1 MQNRWSI
8 EMIAELAFMQEPMR
22 FYGYGMEKGIILI
35 ADDEESAI
43 AIKSMLEAHM
53 DAVGVRLRGRKECQ
67 PLNYQMGVHVYNR
80 LDDERKVMDFLEE
93 QEFLP
98 IVIASGMSPEILIG
112 RGYALRCT
120 AIEKDFMEAEKR
132 YKSFSGFTKRNV
144 SVVCDLIKQISKYS
158 DMIEDPHKKYQK
170 YQKMVKNFMTVI
182 LIWDSIYEEHG
193 MEKEKIGEEI
203 EQLKKPIWSS
213 IETMERNDG
222 TYDVQDPVKKCFIE
236 QASKGKMGISQ
247 LGEDS
252 ATDEI
257 ENHILYDDDF
267 YYVTDSTLR
276 TICAPLLKTVSFV
289 KLKNEMVASGMVD
302 CNDGNLKNFTK
313 KKLIWRSFGWQERV
327 RFVWI
332 KKEALMTKEGLL
344 LEDIGEDTKC

>member
-8 EMIAELAFMQEPMR
+8 EMIAELAFVREPMR
-22 FYGYGMEKGIILI
+22 FYGYGMDKGIILI
-35 ADDEESAI
+35 ADDEESAF
-43 AIKSMLEAHM
+43 AIKVMLEAHM
-53 DAVGVRLRGRKECQ
+53 DAVGVKLRSRKGNQ

-98 IVIASGMSPEILIG
+98 IVIAGGMIPEILIG
-112 RGYALRCT
+112 RGYTFRCT
-120 AIEKDFMEAEKR
+120 STEKDFMEAEEL
-132 YKSFSGFTKRNV
+132 YKSFADFTKRKA
-144 SVVCDLIKQISKYS
+144 SGVCDQIKRISKIL
-158 DMIEDPHKKYQK
+158 DMLEDTHKKYQK
-170 YQKMVKNFMTVI
+170 YQRLVKNLMTVNS
-182 LIWDSIYEEHG
+182 IWNSIYEEHG
-193 MEKEKIGEEI
+193 MEKEKIAGEIARLEELIWVAI
-203 EQLKKPIWSS
+203 EA
-213 IETMERNDG
+213 MERNDE
-222 TYDVQDPVKKCFIE
+222 TYDVQDPVKRCFIE
-236 QASKGKMGISQ
+236 QVSKGEMGISQ

-257 ENHILYDDDF
+257 ENHISYDDDF

-313 KKLIWRSFGWQERV
+313 KKLIWRPFGWQERV

-332 KKEALMTKEGLL
+332 KKDALATNDGLY

>member
-8 EMIAELAFMQEPMR
+8 EMIAELAFVQEPMR
-22 FYGYGMEKGIILI
+22 FYGYGMDKGIILI
-35 ADDEESAI
+35 ADDEESAL
-43 AIKSMLEAHM
+43 AIKIMLEDHM
-53 DAVGVRLRGRKECQ
+53 DAVGVKLKSRKENQ

-98 IVIASGMSPEILIG
+98 IVIAGGMIPEILIG
-112 RGYALRCT
+112 RGYTFRCT
-120 AIEKDFMEAEKR
+120 ATEKDFMEAKKR
-132 YKSFSGFTKRNV
+132 YKSFTDFTKRNA
-144 SVVCDLIKQISKYS
+144 SVVCDLIKRISKLS
-158 DMIEDPHKKYQK
+158 DMIEDPQKKYQK
-170 YQKMVKNFMTVI
+170 YQRIVKSLMTVI
-182 LIWDSIYEEHG
+182 FIWSSIYEEHG
-193 MEKEKIGEEI
+193 REKEKIGREE
-203 EQLKKPIWSS
+203 ERLKALIWRA

-222 TYDVQDPVKKCFIE
+222 TYDVQEPVKKCFIE
-236 QASKGKMGISQ
+236 QVSKGEMGISQ

-252 ATDEI
+252 ETDVI
-257 ENHILYDDDF
+257 ENHISYDDDF

-332 KKEALMTKEGLL
+332 KKEALMTKEGLF
-344 LEDIGEDTKC
+344 LEDIWEDTKC

>member
-1 MQNRWSI
+1 
-8 EMIAELAFMQEPMR
+8 
-22 FYGYGMEKGIILI
+22 
-35 ADDEESAI
+35 
-43 AIKSMLEAHM
+43 
-53 DAVGVRLRGRKECQ
+53 
-67 PLNYQMGVHVYNR
+67 
-80 LDDERKVMDFLEE
+80 MDFLEE

-158 DMIEDPHKKYQK
+158 GMIEDPHKKYQK

-203 EQLKKPIWSS
+203 EQLKKLIWSS

>member
-8 EMIAELAFMQEPMR
+8 EMIAELAFVQEPMR

-193 MEKEKIGEEI
+193 REKEKIGREE
-203 EQLKKPIWSS
+203 ERLKALIWSS